1 MELRCFLWVYELF
14 RCFTFL
20 VWDDEG
26 RDIYRLE
33 INRLFEEFCYVQIG
47 NYDVFEDGYVVG
59 IYLRWVLFQ

>member
-33 INRLFEEFCYVQIG
+33 INRLFEEFCYV
-47 NYDVFEDGYVVG
+47 
-59 IYLRWVLFQ
+59 